1 VTRYTTRIYD
11 PDPRPRELQVL
22 HRYPMAEPVKAEAAE
37 LGGSGPRPDQHQ
49 ERNQS
54 MSTAT
59 TWLPTRAELD
69 EMTAQTAAVL
79 ADPRASLADRER
91 AAEVEEK
98 VHAAF
103 LKRPGADAELQAD
116 AERELREMEDK
127 EAGE

>member
-1 VTRYTTRIYD
+1 MTRYVTEIYE
-11 PDPRPRELQVL
+11 PDPEPPELQVM
-22 HRYPMAEPVKAEAAE
+22 HRYPMAEPAKAEAAQ

-49 ERNQS
+49 ERNQP
-54 MSTAT
+54 MSTT
-59 TWLPTRAELD
+59 TTSWLPTRAELD
-69 EMTAQTAAVL
+69 EMTARTAAVL

-116 AERELREMEDK
+116 AERELREYEL
-127 EAGE
+127 EAGG